1 MPRNR
6 RGWAFGQNNEPGAST
21 HTPLTVSLLEPALL
35 ILINEKDQHG
45 YSLVSELESLGMGT
59 IHQSVIYRTLREIEV
74 LGWIHSDWQTDQT
87 QGPPRR
93 VYRLTDLGKKIL
105 ISWKNELE
113 KARMSIDQLVGRLD
127 IERS

>member
-6 RGWAFGQNNEPGAST
+6 RGWAFDQSNEPGSSN

-45 YSLVSELESLGMGT
+45 YSLVSELESLGMGS

-74 LGWIHSDWQTDQT
+74 LGWINSDWQTDQT

-93 VYRLTDLGKKIL
+93 VYRLTYLGKNIL

-113 KARMSIDQLVGRLD
+113 KVRMNIDQLVGKLD
-127 IERS
+127 KERS

>member
-6 RGWAFGQNNEPGAST
+6 RGWAFDQSNEPGAST

-59 IHQSVIYRTLREIEV
+59 IHQSVIYRTLREIEM

-93 VYRLTDLGKKIL
+93 VYRLTDLGKNIL
-105 ISWKNELE
+105 TSWKNELE
-113 KARMSIDQLVGRLD
+113 KVRMNIDQLVGKLD
-127 IERS
+127 IERK

>member
-6 RGWAFGQNNEPGAST
+6 RGWNFNQQLEQGTSP

-35 ILINEKDQHG
+35 VLIGEKDQHG
-45 YSLVSELESLGMGT
+45 YSLVAELESLGMDT
-59 IHQSVIYRTLREIEV
+59 IHQSVIYRTLRDIES
-74 LGWIHSDWQTDQT
+74 LGWVQSDWQTDQT

-105 ISWKNELE
+105 VLWRKDLE
-113 KARMSIDQLVGRLD
+113 NARQIIDQLVLRTYLK
-127 IERS
+127 ER

>member
-6 RGWAFGQNNEPGAST
+6 RGWAFDQSNEPGSSN

-45 YSLVSELESLGMGT
+45 YSLVSELESLGMGS

-74 LGWIHSDWQTDQT
+74 LGWINSDWQTDQT

-93 VYRLTDLGKKIL
+93 VYRLTDLGKNIL

-113 KARMSIDQLVGRLD
+113 KVRMNIDQLVGKLD
-127 IERS
+127 KERS